1 MLSDQRTLGIDTQA
15 GSKENVTRTGE
26 KVPYLNDDLFEVQTK
41 EGQKDMNAVNGD
53 VIVEET
59 E

>member
-1 MLSDQRTLGIDTQA
+1 MLSDQRTPGIDTQA

-26 KVPYLNDDLFEVQTK
+26 SVPYLNDDLFEVQTK
-41 EGQKDMNAVNGD
+41 EGQKEMKAVSGE